1 MRDHLEGLNPE
12 QRRAVLATEGPL
24 LVLAGAGTGKTRV
37 ITVRIAH
44 LLSKGVAP
52 GSILAVTFT
61 NKAADEMRER
71 VAGLV
76 GRKRAEGVTASTFHS
91 FCARVLREHGAAIGI
106 PPHFS
111 ICDASDQLAAA
122 KSVLRDLSVPEAR
135 IRPNVLQAR
144 ISLMKNRLVGH
155 DRCLKEAGDDL
166 DALVAHAY
174 RRYDEHLRRNHVL
187 DFDDLLLRTL
197 ELLDADTATRER
209 LEERYRYILVDEYQ
223 DTNGPQYEIV
233 RRLARRHRN
242 LCVVGDD
249 DQSIYGWR
257 GADVKKILGFER
269 DFPGA
274 AVVRLETNYRST
286 AEILEAANRV
296 IRNNP
301 SRHEKTLRSALGA
314 GDPVKVVCVEDEERE
329 AQGVVADIC
338 QRVQHGEARF
348 QDCAILF
355 RTQTQPRL
363 FEAALRE
370 RSVPYVLVGGPS
382 FFDRKEVRDVLAYL
396 RLLGNPKDEVSLLRI
411 VNRPPR
417 GIGKTTVDRVLEQA
431 AAKKIAAAEAFD
443 RAGEMPAAAREG
455 WEGLRG
461 TLARL
466 GGKDPGRALPLRIRE
481 LIEAVHYRAEVDRCY
496 EDPRERDARWAAV
509 EEVLLLAES
518 YARRTPKPT
527 LLGFLERLALASGD
541 ERAEDE
547 KRPRDA
553 VTLMTLHAA
562 KGLEFPRVYLVGMEE
577 GILPHER
584 SVAEGG
590 IEEERRLAYVGITRA
605 KRALVITHVQERARY
620 GRRAPSMPS
629 RFLFELSGTTPP
641 EGWRPA
647 GSPEPPQHGRKKR
660 PRIAAAPPP
669 APERKALSPP
679 RLRLRGAESARPPP
693 RARSRRGWPRTRGR
707 GEE

>member
-1 MRDHLEGLNPE
+1 MRNPLEGLNPE

-44 LLSKGVAP
+44 LLARGVKAE
-52 GSILAVTFT
+52 GILAVTFT

-76 GRKRAEGVTASTFHS
+76 GRKGASGVTACTFHS

-106 PPHFS
+106 PPRFS

-122 KSVLRDLSVPEAR
+122 KAVLRDLSVPETR
-135 IRPNVLQAR
+135 IRPRVLQAK
-144 ISLMKNRLVGH
+144 ISLLKNRLVGH
-155 DRCLKEAGDDL
+155 DRSLAEAGDDL

-174 RRYDEHLRRNHVL
+174 RRYDEQLRRTHVL

-197 ELLDADTATRER
+197 ELLERDAAVRKR

-257 GADVKKILGFER
+257 GSDVKKILGFER

-274 AVVRLETNYRST
+274 LVVRLETNYRST

-301 SRHEKTLRSALGA
+301 ARHEKALRSALGA

-338 QRVQHGEARF
+338 KRAHGGEARF
-348 QDCAILF
+348 RDFAILF

-370 RSVPYVLVGGPS
+370 RTVPYVLVGGPS

-396 RLLGNPKDEVSLLRI
+396 RLLGNPKDETSLLRI
-411 VNRPPR
+411 VDRPPR
-417 GIGKTTVDRVLEQA
+417 GIGKTTVDRVLERA
-431 AAKKIAAAEAFD
+431 VAERVALAEAFD
-443 RAGEMPAAAREG
+443 GAAEMPAAAREG

-461 TLARL
+461 TLDRL
-466 GGKDPGRALPLRIRE
+466 GAKDPGKALPRRIRE
-481 LIEAVHYRAEVDRCY
+481 LLDAVNYRAEVGRCY

-509 EEVLLLAES
+509 DEVLDLAES
-518 YARRTPKPT
+518 YVRRVPKPD
-527 LLGFLERLALASGD
+527 LAGFLERLALSSDG
-541 ERAEDE
+541 EREPEE

-562 KGLEFPRVYLVGMEE
+562 KGLEFPRVYLVGFEE

-584 SVAEGG
+584 SVVEGG

-605 KRALVITHVQERARY
+605 QRTLTITHVQERARY

-629 RFLFELSGTTPP
+629 RFLFEMSGETPP
-641 EGWRPA
+641 KDWRPA
-647 GSPEPPQHGRKKR
+647 GAPPPPQQGKRRR
-660 PRIAAAPPP
+660 PRAAAPLP
-669 APERKALSPP
+669 APERKAPSAP
-679 RLRLRGAESARPPP
+679 RLRLRGQGAQPPALS
-693 RARSRRGWPRTRGR
+693 RADRLPS
-707 GEE
+707 